1 MRVTVGLPVHNA
13 ERTLGDA
20 IRSVFAQT
28 LDDWELIVVDDGS
41 CDRSL
46 QIAQAVNDSRVRVL
60 SDGVNRGLV
69 SRLNQIAGLAR
80 GDYLA
85 RMDADD
91 LMHPERLALQ
101 TEYLDAHRETHLVV
115 AAAYTIDAEDNLTG
129 IRGLSPL
136 AATSETA
143 LRGPPFIHP
152 TVTGR
157 RSWFRANPYDEAFV
171 RAEDAELW
179 CRTLGCTRV
188 AKLDQPLLFYRD
200 TNQLALR
207 PYLMSNQT
215 QRAIIARYGPALAG
229 RAKTA
234 RLLLESHLKSGL
246 FWLCAMVRL
255 QGMLVGRRGSP
266 LTEEQRGEAMKPLNT
281 VLQTAVNGLPTV
293 PRSRGTPCAAEDS
306 TCLPELHSRNLG
318 PFP

>member
-1 MRVTVGLPVHNA
+1 MRVTVGLPVYNA
-13 ERTLGDA
+13 ELTVADA

-28 LDDWELIVVDDGS
+28 FSDWELIVVDDGS
-41 CDRSL
+41 SDRSL
-46 QIAQAVNDSRVRVL
+46 QIAQAVNDARVRVV

-69 SRLNQIAGLAR
+69 SRLNQIAGMAR
-80 GDYLA
+80 GEYLA

-101 TEYLDAHRETHLVV
+101 TEYLDAHRKTHLVA
-115 AAAYTIDAEDNLTG
+115 AAAYTIDAENNLTG
-129 IRGLSPL
+129 ARGLGPL
-136 AATSETA
+136 TAPETA

-157 RSWFRANPYDEAFV
+157 RSWFRANPYDEAFM

-188 AKLDQPLLFYRD
+188 AKLDRPLLFYRD

-215 QRAIIARYGPALAG
+215 QRAIIARYGPALVG

-246 FWLCAMVRL
+246 FRLCAMARL

-281 VLQTAVNGLPTV
+281 VLQTAVNGLPAV
-293 PRSRGTPCAAEDS
+293 P
-306 TCLPELHSRNLG
+306 
-318 PFP
+318 